1 MDKCLSVGVRDEEHR
16 RERGSECG
24 KVPHQTVSQ
33 PYGEHGGGAG
43 KADIAGLVAH
53 QRSQFC
59 RSAVGAHLRD
69 LDVAGDNLVDADRH
83 DELPAEH
90 RVRIGKVLCHQ
101 SIEGAGGTTTG
112 HS

>member
-1 MDKCLSVGVRDEEHR
+1 MDFLPPIGIR
-16 RERGSECG
+16 
-24 KVPHQTVSQ
+24 
-33 PYGEHGGGAG
+33 AG

-69 LDVAGDNLVDADRH
+69 LDVAGDNLVDADRL
-83 DELPAEH
+83 DELPAYFEEH
-90 RVRIGKVLCHQ
+90 RVRIGKVLCDQ
-101 SIEGAGGTTTG
+101 SIEGAGATTTG